1 MPEAPWRPAAGGRP
15 PLAADRSHES
25 ADAHRHRRSGPAQ
38 NGSPS
43 AIRRRASAPS
53 ASPEEL
59 RLAADRWA
67 AMIIDAYLSELRAAA
82 KECEEEPS

>member
-25 ADAHRHRRSGPAQ
+25 AAAHGHRPSGSVQNSSPA
-38 NGSPS
+38 

-53 ASPEEL
+53 ASPEEQ

-67 AMIIDAYLSELRAAA
+67 AMIIDAYLSELRAA